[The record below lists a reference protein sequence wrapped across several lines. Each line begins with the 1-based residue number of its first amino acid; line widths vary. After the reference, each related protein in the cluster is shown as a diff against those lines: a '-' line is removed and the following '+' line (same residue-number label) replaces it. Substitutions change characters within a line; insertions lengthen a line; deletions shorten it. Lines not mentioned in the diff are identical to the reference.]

1 MIEMFGV
8 WFSGQSIEN
17 CLYILRCGNK
27 SRCVTLGTLELLI
40 HYCLCYLHSKFGAD
54 RSTASG
60 DNDSFFAEG
69 QVTKSENTTS
79 ANFV

>member
-1 MIEMFGV
+1 MP
-8 WFSGQSIEN
+8 
-17 CLYILRCGNK
+17 NK
-27 SRCVTLGTLELLI
+27 KNNADGKHNNEVGYLTNLKAKQVD
-40 HYCLCYLHSKFGAD
+40 YCLCYLHSKFGAD

-69 QVTKSENTTS
+69 QVTKSKNTTS